1 MISVNAAIVA
11 LFLVLAAGFIIGF
24 GVGYDL
30 GKSRGDKLKRD
41 AKGRFTR

>member
-1 MISVNAAIVA
+1 MISVNAAIGA
-11 LFLVLAAGFIIGF
+11 LVLILLAGVIIGF